1 MKDKKAEMSNFD
13 KDFFQNLQPKAL
25 TKGGIVGYHK
35 RNKALQRGAELN
47 VQGGGG
53 NQVSDKHWKKHNNIN
68 KKEKLRRL
76 TKHFDQ
82 ND

>member
-1 MKDKKAEMSNFD
+1 MKEKSQLTSFD
-13 KDFFQNLQPKAL
+13 KDFFQNLEPRAL
-25 TKGGIVGYHK
+25 TKGGIVGYH
-35 RNKALQRGAELN
+35 RQKALSKISESN
-47 VQGGGG
+47 QG
-53 NQVSDKHWKKHNNIN
+53 DKPWKKHNNIK